1 MRTHSNR
8 VRSAA
13 SSYARSS
20 SSLVAASLLALAGC
34 TSGELSPRESL
45 PPEDVAHST
54 LVGGSYTYERP
65 EVGSISIGGGGCT
78 ATLVGPRLVITA
90 AHCVGYA
97 TRETIGNY
105 GTFEI
110 RRAAGDRQV
119 YRVQRMAS
127 YMSSAEVI
135 GPDDVAMLQLS
146 TAVPESIATPAGL
159 VSTEP
164 TRGTPLTI
172 YGYGCQRRG
181 GGGSFSKQ
189 KITTTWGTV
198 TAALCPGDSGGP
210 TITNEGLVVQIN
222 SGYYGG
228 DRGPDEFGRVYRT
241 RTRIDA
247 TVARW
252 GETLGSG
259 GMMPPPPATAD
270 AGARDAGMM
279 SAPDAYTPPP
289 PPPPPPGSGPC
300 ERSTCEEATEI
311 VGCGWCDATSRG
323 IRIGAMGEAL
333 EPCASGF
340 RVDPSD
346 CGATERSTCG
356 PWSGI
361 ADYTCRRG
369 RTQFVRCTDG
379 NVPEFLTCPAG
390 YLCNAGST
398 ERLCYRSR

>member
-13 SSYARSS
+13 SSYARST
-20 SSLVAASLLALAGC
+20 SSLVTASLLALAGC

-78 ATLVGPRLVITA
+78 ATLVGPRVVVTA
-90 AHCVGYA
+90 AHCVDY
-97 TRETIGNY
+97 TSRETVGNY

-110 RRAAGDRQV
+110 RRRAGDSQV
-119 YRVQRMAS
+119 YRVQRIAAFMGPS
-127 YMSSAEVI
+127 EVI
-135 GPDDVAMLQLS
+135 GPDDVAILQLS
-146 TAVPESIATPAGL
+146 TAVPADVATPGGL
-159 VSTEP
+159 VTSEP
-164 TRGTPLTI
+164 ARGTPVTI

-189 KITTTWGTV
+189 KITYRWGDTTAT
-198 TAALCPGDSGGP
+198 LCPGDSGGP
-210 TITNEGLVVQIN
+210 TMAADGLVISTN

-228 DRGPDEFGRVYRT
+228 SSGPDEFGRVYRV
-241 RTRIDA
+241 RARID
-247 TVARW
+247 TVLARW
-252 GETLGSG
+252 GETLGTGST
-259 GMMPPPPATAD
+259 PPPVVD
-270 AGARDAGMM
+270 AGPHDAGMF
-279 SAPDAYTPPP
+279 STPDAYMPPP

-300 ERSTCEEATEI
+300 ERSTCAEATEI
-311 VGCGWCDATSRG
+311 VGCGWCDATGRG

-346 CGATERSTCG
+346 CGASERSTCG

-369 RTQFVRCTDG
+369 RTQFVRCTEG
-379 NVPEFLTCPAG
+379 SVPEFLTCPAG